1 MDVRSPRHLTMIIDD
16 VGSRVF
22 SAGFLNI
29 DPHTQGS
36 SHAMEEGGRVQIAEV
51 LPKAG
56 LVYSEKGQL
65 SETLSKPK
73 IMPLKSIT
81 LERIEQMER
90 EAREAV
96 EAQEAR
102 EKEEKTKEKEAMER
116 GETRRLE

>member
-1 MDVRSPRHLTMIIDD
+1 
-16 VGSRVF
+16 
-22 SAGFLNI
+22 
-29 DPHTQGS
+29 
-36 SHAMEEGGRVQIAEV
+36 MEEGGRVQIAEV

-90 EAREAV
+90 EAR
-96 EAQEAR
+96 R
-102 EKEEKTKEKEAMER
+102 RSRRRRR
-116 GETRRLE
+116 GRRRRRRRRRRRK

>member
-1 MDVRSPRHLTMIIDD
+1 MRID
-16 VGSRVF
+16 VGF
-22 SAGFLNI
+22 AGKKQRRFLNI
-29 DPHTQGS
+29 DPHGQ
-36 SHAMEEGGRVQIAEV
+36 HAMEEGGRVQIAEV

-65 SETLSKPK
+65 TETLSKPK

-102 EKEEKTKEKEAMER
+102 EKEEKTKEKEKEAMER

>member
-1 MDVRSPRHLTMIIDD
+1 MDVRSPRHLTVRID
-16 VGSRVF
+16 VGSRWFF
-22 SAGFLNI
+22 SAGFRTST
-29 DPHTQGS
+29 HGQ
-36 SHAMEEGGRVQIAEV
+36 HAMEEGGRVQIAEV

-102 EKEEKTKEKEAMER
+102 EKEEKTKEKEKEAMER

>member
-1 MDVRSPRHLTMIIDD
+1 MIIDD

-102 EKEEKTKEKEAMER
+102 EKEEKTKEKEKEAMER
-116 GETRRLE
+116 GDTRRLE

>member
-1 MDVRSPRHLTMIIDD
+1 MDVRPPRHLRMRID
-16 VGSRVF
+16 VGF
-22 SAGFLNI
+22 AGKKQRRFLNI
-29 DPHTQGS
+29 DPHGQ
-36 SHAMEEGGRVQIAEV
+36 HAMEEGGRVQIAEV

-65 SETLSKPK
+65 TETLSKPK

-102 EKEEKTKEKEAMER
+102 ENEEKTKEKEKEAMER

>member
-1 MDVRSPRHLTMIIDD
+1 
-16 VGSRVF
+16 
-22 SAGFLNI
+22 
-29 DPHTQGS
+29 
-36 SHAMEEGGRVQIAEV
+36 MEEGGRVQIAEV

-102 EKEEKTKEKEAMER
+102 EKEEKTKEKEKEAMER
-116 GETRRLE
+116 GDTRRLEGSPRQPARNHHPPSLAPRIYSDRPSS

>member
-1 MDVRSPRHLTMIIDD
+1 
-16 VGSRVF
+16 
-22 SAGFLNI
+22 
-29 DPHTQGS
+29 
-36 SHAMEEGGRVQIAEV
+36 MEEGGRVQIAEV

-102 EKEEKTKEKEAMER
+102 ENEEKTKEKEKVAMER

>member
-1 MDVRSPRHLTMIIDD
+1 
-16 VGSRVF
+16 
-22 SAGFLNI
+22 
-29 DPHTQGS
+29 
-36 SHAMEEGGRVQIAEV
+36 MEEGGRVQIAEV

-96 EAQEAR
+96 EAQEAEVSFEAGMGEER
-102 EKEEKTKEKEAMER
+102 EKVPEDFVLAALGAAQER
-116 GETRRLE
+116 AY